1 MDKLKILENE
11 NQIKEHNKKYDLII
25 LLLSLHPQELIV
37 IIKKNLKYIFI

>member
-25 LLLSLHPQELIV
+25 LTNK
-37 IIKKNLKYIFI
+37 IIITK